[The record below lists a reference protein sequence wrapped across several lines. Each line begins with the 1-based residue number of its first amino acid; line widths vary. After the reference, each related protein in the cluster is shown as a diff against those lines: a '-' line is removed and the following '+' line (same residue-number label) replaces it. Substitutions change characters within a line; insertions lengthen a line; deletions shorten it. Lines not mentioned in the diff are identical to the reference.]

1 MKKQMKKIILM
12 SPVLLGLLLLSA
24 CSSTVPLLSD
34 PIGNINQATVKA
46 SELPEAEL
54 KSWSH
59 MDLLMDSIPG
69 VSLDRAYKELVRPDG
84 ETIVVAVIDS
94 GIDITHEDL
103 SANIWINDKEIPN
116 NGIDD
121 DKNGY
126 VDDVNGWNFLGESS
140 NEQLEYVRLL
150 ASKDETNPR
159 YEEAKKLHEKE
170 VKKYGSSRQRY
181 KGISDR
187 IKKANKAI
195 LEYTQKE
202 SYTKEDVLAM
212 DVEDDSL
219 MAQVKVIK
227 QAYGFGVDSM
237 SELTNELDSYVKSLS
252 ERLDYYLNVDFDG
265 RAVVGDDPDDLEDRD
280 YGDNNVM
287 PKNGS
292 SHGTH
297 VSGIIAGVRNNG
309 IGMNGAA
316 DKVKIMAIRNTP
328 NGDEY
333 DKDVALGVYYAVNN
347 GAKIINMSFGKGFSP
362 HSDWVREA
370 IAYAAK
376 KDVLIVAAAGNNS
389 ENTDEKQYYPN
400 DQVGTGAEVSDTFIK
415 VGSSTNVH
423 SSDIVSSFSNYGK
436 ITVDLFSPGS
446 RIYSTTPENEYRF
459 LQGTSMASPLVA
471 GVAALVIS
479 QYPKLSAAEVKD
491 VLMNS
496 GLPLDLEIN
505 LGEDSVVPFSGL
517 SKSGKLVN
525 AYNALIMASRVSK

>member
-1 MKKQMKKIILM
+1 MLLINVDKDRLYSETAFVFLLWMIFASIILLIVSYFLM
-12 SPVLLGLLLLSA
+12 SKQIRPLKRLSIIAETFGRGLDAPELQSA
-24 CSSTVPLLSD
+24 
-34 PIGNINQATVKA
+34 GA
-46 SELPEAEL
+46 SEIRQTANAFNQMRTRIKRFL
-54 KSWSH
+54 KQRTD
-59 MDLLMDSIPG
+59 MLAG
-69 VSLDRAYKELVRPDG
+69 VSHDLRTPLTRMKLQLSLLKDKKAKKV
-84 ETIVVAVIDS
+84 IVAIIDS
-94 GIDITHEDL
+94 GVQTDHPFL
-103 SANIWINDKEIPN
+103 SPFIWVNSDEIPN
-116 NGIDD
+116 NQIDD
-121 DKNGY
+121 DNNGY

-170 VKKYGSSRQRY
+170 VKKYGNSRQRY

-195 LEYTQKE
+195 LEYTKKE

-316 DKVKIMAIRNTP
+316 DKV
-328 NGDEY
+328 
-333 DKDVALGVYYAVNN
+333 
-347 GAKIINMSFGKGFSP
+347 
-362 HSDWVREA
+362 
-370 IAYAAK
+370 
-376 KDVLIVAAAGNNS
+376 
-389 ENTDEKQYYPN
+389 
-400 DQVGTGAEVSDTFIK
+400 
-415 VGSSTNVH
+415 
-423 SSDIVSSFSNYGK
+423 
-436 ITVDLFSPGS
+436 
-446 RIYSTTPENEYRF
+446 
-459 LQGTSMASPLVA
+459 
-471 GVAALVIS
+471 
-479 QYPKLSAAEVKD
+479 
-491 VLMNS
+491 
-496 GLPLDLEIN
+496 
-505 LGEDSVVPFSGL
+505 
-517 SKSGKLVN
+517 
-525 AYNALIMASRVSK
+525 